1 MWRNHGAAIV
11 AIAAVLPNSMP
22 FPTLLLSLLLSLLLL
37 QLLPADV
44 ERIAL
49 PRCLTSIAGLL
60 RSRLHSSRDAARE
73 VLTDLALELGPEYL
87 PTIIK

>member
-1 MWRNHGAAIV
+1 M
-11 AIAAVLPNSMP
+11 
-22 FPTLLLSLLLSLLLL
+22 LLLPLLSSF

-44 ERIAL
+44 ERLAL

-60 RSRLHSSRDAARE
+60 RSRLHSSRDAARD
-73 VLTDLALELGPEYL
+73 VLRDLSLELGPEYL